1 MIQTIPYEFL
11 VHRPGP
17 RRPGDQWRRV
27 AVEVEGVEGDEDS
40 FVKALVL
47 ALRLPWIEV
56 EGQGAA
62 AHSNEKP

>member
-1 MIQTIPYEFL
+1 MQTKNLPYEFL

-27 AVEVEGVEGDEDS
+27 AVEVEGVEHSEDA

-47 ALRLPWIEV
+47 ALRLPWIEG
-56 EGQGAA
+56 EG
-62 AHSNEKP
+62 E